1 MRCGLRQFGHLKT
14 AAHEFDKFLDLG
26 FLCGIQTRR
35 TDQTFA
41 KQHIE
46 DRRIGVGN
54 SKLVHQT
61 TDNALWTQNP
71 KHKKT
76 TTSVPT
82 IDWDQHNTQLCT
94 HMASVWRS
102 FSKAG
107 VSNWANTNT
116 LRLVSIVVANRRHS
130 LSDTQTHWSA
140 NWNRSAIRCNRM
152 VGNSLKTI
160 LIILH
165 WPTSL

>member
-26 FLCGIQTRR
+26 FLGGIQTRR

-71 KHKKT
+71 KHKKKRHQYQRLIGISIILSCVLT
-76 TTSVPT
+76 WHPFGG
-82 IDWDQHNTQLCT
+82 
-94 HMASVWRS
+94 ASR
-102 FSKAG
+102 
-107 VSNWANTNT
+107 
-116 LRLVSIVVANRRHS
+116 RLAFRTGRIRTRF
-130 LSDTQTHWSA
+130 DWSA
-140 NWNRSAIRCNRM
+140 SWLPIEGTRFRTPKHIGRPIGIARLFAAIEWLET
-152 VGNSLKTI
+152 V
-160 LIILH
+160 
-165 WPTSL
+165 